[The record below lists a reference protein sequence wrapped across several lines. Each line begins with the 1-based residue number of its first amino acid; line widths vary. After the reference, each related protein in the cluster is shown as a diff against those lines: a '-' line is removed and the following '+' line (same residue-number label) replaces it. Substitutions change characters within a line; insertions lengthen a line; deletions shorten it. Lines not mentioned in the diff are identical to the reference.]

1 MYYMKALGK
10 EKGPFISGCL
20 PTQISRNVPSNCSW
34 WLPLRKGTKGGMRD
48 IFFSEFRHL
57 YYVDF
62 FFTPCM
68 LLIF

>member
-10 EKGPFISGCL
+10 EKGLFISGCL

-48 IFFSEFRHL
+48 IFFQSL
-57 YYVDF
+57 DIYTMLIF
-62 FFTPCM
+62 FFLPRACY
-68 LLIF
+68 